1 MRKPHLLRIVLAGAF
16 LFVFVKTNAQQKT
29 DPAIEAK
36 IESLLKQL
44 TLAEKIKMI
53 HGNSSFTSGGI
64 ERLGIP
70 ELTTSDGPHGVRPEH
85 GRDWSLDNKGG
96 DSSTY
101 LPVGLTLASTWNPK
115 LGYAFGSVLGSEA
128 KYRGKDVILGPGINI
143 LRTPLNGRN
152 FEYMS
157 EDPYLISKMVV
168 GYIKGVQ
175 DQGIS
180 ACIKHYM
187 ANNQEIRR
195 DGINV
200 EMSERA
206 LREIYLP
213 GFKAAVV
220 EGGVNTLM
228 GAYNRFRGEY
238 CTYNDYL
245 INKILKGEWGFK
257 GLVMSDWGAI
267 HSTKEALL
275 GGADLEMGSDI
286 GTPAKTFDEFYFAN
300 PALKMVQSGEVQESV
315 IDDKVRR
322 ILRVMLKTSM
332 IGAKRTPGAYATA
345 EHAKVAKQVAEEG
358 IILLKNQGNI
368 LPLNKTT
375 IKSLAVIG
383 ANANRDN
390 AMGGG
395 SSQVRPKY
403 EVTPLEGLQTCVVNN
418 TGIRF
423 AQGYTIARNAKA
435 DEKLIAEAVDAAKNA
450 EVAIVFGGWTH
461 GFDYSKW
468 SDNAYDA
475 EGADKPDMNMP
486 FGQDELISQVIK
498 ANPNTIV
505 VLFGGGA
512 MDITKWEG
520 KAKAILQVGYP
531 GIEGGNA
538 IAEVLFGDINP
549 SGKLTFSWPKK
560 LEDSPAHKLGE
571 YPGDSI
577 NVRYKE
583 DIFVGYRYFD
593 TYKVKPQFAFGHGL
607 SYTKFDYSDLQLS
620 NTGKEVRVSFTVKNT
635 GRTAGAEVVQ
645 GYVKDVKAAVKRPE
659 KELKAFE
666 KVFLKP
672 GEAKQVF
679 FPLSEDAFKYFDEKS
694 MSWVLESGQFEI
706 LVGSSSDNIKLKKKL
721 QL

>member
-1 MRKPHLLRIVLAGAF
+1 MKKNVIGCLILSFFIFSKAP
-16 LFVFVKTNAQQKT
+16 VKAQQQR
-29 DPAIEAK
+29 DPAIEGKVEA
-36 IESLLKQL
+36 LLKQL
-44 TLAEKIKMI
+44 SLEEKITML
-53 HGNSSFTSGGI
+53 HGNSSFTSGGVP
-64 ERLGIP
+64 RLGIP
-70 ELTTSDGPHGVRPEH
+70 ELVTSDGPHGVRPEH
-85 GRDWSLDNKGG
+85 GRDWVLDNKGN

-101 LPVGLTLASTWNPK
+101 LPVGLNLASTWNPE
-115 LGYAFGSVLGSEA
+115 LGYKFGAVLGSEA
-128 KYRGKDVILGPGINI
+128 KWRGKDVILGPGINI

-175 DQGIS
+175 DQGVS
-180 ACIKHYM
+180 ACIKHYL

-228 GAYNRFRGEY
+228 GAYNRFRGEF

-245 INKILKGEWGFK
+245 INKILKGEWGFQ

-267 HSTKEALL
+267 HSTKEALM
-275 GGADLEMGSDI
+275 GGADLEMGTDI
-286 GTPAKTFDEFYFAN
+286 GTPAKTFDQFYMAA
-300 PALKMVQSGEVQESV
+300 PALQMVKSGQVSESV

-322 ILRVMLKTSM
+322 ILRVMFKTNM
-332 IGAKRTPGAYATA
+332 INAKRSPGAHATSD
-345 EHAKVAKQVAEEG
+345 HAAVAKRVAEESI
-358 IILLKNQGNI
+358 IILKNKNNV
-368 LPLNKTT
+368 LPLSKTGVKT
-375 IKSLAVIG
+375 IAVIG
-383 ANANRDN
+383 ANANRKN
-390 AMGGG
+390 SMGGG
-395 SSQVRPKY
+395 SSQVRPRY
-403 EVTPLEGLQTCVVNN
+403 EVTPLEGIRACVGN
-418 TGIRF
+418 TAGIKF
-423 AQGYTIARNAKA
+423 AQGYAITRKAKA

-450 EVAIVFGGWTH
+450 EVAVVFGGWTH
-461 GFDYSKW
+461 GYNYSIW
-468 SDNAYDA
+468 NDNAFDA
-475 EGADKPDMNMP
+475 EGVDKPDMNMP
-486 FGQDELISQVIK
+486 FGQDELISAVID

-505 VLFGGGA
+505 VLFGGGPL
-512 MDITKWEG
+512 DITKWEG

-531 GIEGGNA
+531 GQEGGNA
-538 IAEVLFGDINP
+538 ITEVLFGDINP

-577 NVRYKE
+577 NVHYKD

-607 SYTKFDYSDLQLS
+607 SYTKFDYKGLKVSKS
-620 NTGKEVRVSFTVKNT
+620 GSTVRASFTITNS
-635 GRTAGAEVVQ
+635 GQRAGAEVVEA
-645 GYVKDVKAAVKRPE
+645 YVKDPKSAVKRPE

-666 KVFLKP
+666 KVFLNP
-672 GEAKQVF
+672 GESRE
-679 FPLSEDAFKYFDEKS
+679 LTLTFDENAFMFYDEKA
-694 MSWVLESGQFEI
+694 GQWKMELGKFEI
-706 LVGSSSDNIKLKKKL
+706 LVGAASDNIKLKKSVRL
-721 QL
+721 